1 MPRLY
6 HPAYEQKRDRVT
18 RVLFTPAKLDGR
30 TVAAADVPDAAHAA
44 DLIARGWLVWPGTPA
59 VTPDPLPDDLEA
71 LTVVQIRQLA
81 SDRDVPLGPRG
92 TKAELIAA
100 LRDALG

>member
-30 TVAAADVPDAAHAA
+30 TVAAADVDDPAHVAS
-44 DLIARGWLVWPGTPA
+44 LIARGWRTWPGTPA
-59 VTPDPLPDDLEA
+59 VAPDPLPADLEA
-71 LTVVQIRQLA
+71 LTVAQIRQLA
-81 SDRDVPLGPRG
+81 SDRDVALGPRG

-100 LRDALG
+100 LRDATG

>member
-1 MPRLY
+1 MARLY
-6 HPAYEQKRDRVT
+6 HPAYEHKRDRVT

-30 TVAAADVPDAAHAA
+30 MVAAADVTDAAHVA
-44 DLIARGWLVWPGTPA
+44 DLLARGWRVWPGTP
-59 VTPDPLPDDLEA
+59 VTPPQPLPGDLDA

-81 SDRDVPLGPRG
+81 SDRDVALGPRG

-100 LRDALG
+100 LRDAAG